1 MGDAAKEKSKRIEP
15 LVNKKARFNFELGD
29 EFEAGIVLT
38 GTEVKALR
46 EKKGNLTDS
55 FAKAKNGEIFLE
67 NFQIPQYKN
76 KGYIVH
82 NELRAKKLLLHK
94 KEITRL
100 ERAVKEKGV
109 VLIAVKCYFKD
120 NKKFKVII
128 SMGKPKKLHDKR
140 EDMQK
145 KEAKLDIER
154 EMKNRLKR

>member
-1 MGDAAKEKSKRIEP
+1 MASTVKEKSKHIEP

-55 FAKAKNGEIFLE
+55 FAKVRNGEIFLE
-67 NFQIPQYKN
+67 NFQISQYKN
-76 KGYIVH
+76 KGYVAH

-94 KEITRL
+94 IEIIRL

-120 NKKFKVII
+120 NKRFKVII
-128 SMGKPKKLHDKR
+128 AMGKPKKLHDKR
-140 EDMQK
+140 EDMLK

-154 EMKNRLKR
+154 EMKNRLKT

>member
-82 NELRAKKLLLHK
+82 NELRSKKLLLHK

-128 SMGKPKKLHDKR
+128 AMGKPKKLHDKR

>member
-1 MGDAAKEKSKRIEP
+1 MASPAKEKSKQIEP
-15 LVNKKARFNFELGD
+15 LINKKARFNFELGD

-55 FAKAKNGEIFLE
+55 FAKVKNGEIFLE

-76 KGYIVH
+76 KGYVAH

-94 KEITRL
+94 KEIVRL
-100 ERAVKEKGV
+100 ERAVKEKGI

-120 NKKFKVII
+120 NRKFKVII
-128 SMGKPKKLHDKR
+128 AMGKPKKLHDKR
-140 EDMQK
+140 EDMMK